1 MQQQFERLNFVLGEM
16 RDRMDHQEAAI
27 RNLQGGR
34 DRRRRDRRVENEYEN
49 EGDSEDEEDLASEVG
64 SGRHRRVRRERGH
77 EWNPGDRPMIL
88 LVYKESYLNLDET
101 NKSLPSLGVSLLQEF
116 EDVFP
121 EEMPNELPPIKGI
134 EHQIDFVPGATIPNQ
149 PAYRS
154 NPEETK
160 ELQRQVEDLM
170 SKGYVRESMSPCAV
184 PVLLVPKKDG
194 TWRMCV
200 DCRAINNITVKI
212 RGRILLRRGGM
223 MGTKLGLALKILYKF
238 QMGQL
243 QDQEP
248 RRSRKQCKDWC
259 NPLGMKLARAQQSKW
274 V

>member
-1 MQQQFERLNFVLGEM
+1 VSAERKGKTKVSFYARE
-16 RDRMDHQEAAI
+16 
-27 RNLQGGR
+27 
-34 DRRRRDRRVENEYEN
+34 
-49 EGDSEDEEDLASEVG
+49 SEVK
-64 SGRHRRVRRERGH
+64 RAFFA
-77 EWNPGDRPMIL
+77 DRPMIL
-88 LVYKESYLNLDET
+88 LVYKESYLNFDET

-134 EHQIDFVPGATIPNQ
+134 EHQIDFVPGAAIPNQ

-170 SKGYVRESMSPCAV
+170 SKGYVRESMSPCAI

-194 TWRMCV
+194 TWRMYV

-248 RRSRKQCKDWC
+248 RRSRRQCKDWC